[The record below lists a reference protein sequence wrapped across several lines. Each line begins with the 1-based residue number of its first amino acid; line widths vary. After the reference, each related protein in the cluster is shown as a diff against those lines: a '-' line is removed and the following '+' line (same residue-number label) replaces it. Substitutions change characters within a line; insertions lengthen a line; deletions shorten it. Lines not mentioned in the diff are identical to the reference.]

1 MRVDAVDISNLRAA
15 ILRLARRL
23 RNEGAGDDTLSATGV
38 AVLGRLLRD
47 GPQTLQVLA
56 TGEHVR
62 PPSMT
67 RIVDRLVELELVDK
81 TSRPDDRRCVLVG
94 LTDAGRAF
102 LDGTR
107 VRRTQWLASQIALLD
122 DAETEALR
130 RALGAL
136 QHLGEANARC

>member
-1 MRVDAVDISNLRAA
+1 MDPVDIGNLRAA

-23 RNEGAGDDTLSATGV
+23 RNEGSGDDTLSATAV
-38 AVLGRLLRD
+38 AVLARLRE

-67 RIVDRLVELELVDK
+67 RIVDRLVELELV
-81 TSRPDDRRCVLVG
+81 SRASHPDDRRCVLVG

-102 LDGTR
+102 LDDTR
-107 VRRTQWLASQIALLD
+107 ARRTRWLADQIALLD
-122 DAETEALR
+122 ADEAEALR
-130 RALGAL
+130 GALGAL
-136 QHLGEANARC
+136 QHLGEANA

>member
-1 MRVDAVDISNLRAA
+1 MGVEPVDISTLRAA

-23 RNEGAGDDTLSATGV
+23 RNEGSGDDTLSATGV

-67 RIVDRLVELELVDK
+67 RIVDRLVELELV
-81 TSRPDDRRCVLVG
+81 SRATHPDDGRRVLVA
-94 LTDAGRAF
+94 LTDAGRTF
-102 LDGTR
+102 LDDTR
-107 VRRTQWLASQIALLD
+107 ARRTQWLAAQIALLD
-122 DAETEALR
+122 PADAEALR
-130 RALGAL
+130 GALGAL
-136 QHLGEANARC
+136 QHLGEAQA